1 MFRAN
6 TAQHQEPK
14 TALAASGF
22 AYVVGCLTCSCWT
35 LTASS
40 NYTSNNPPRMHC
52 CILLDFLCELY
63 YDARIH
69 EHQVNRFNFLHQ
81 CMPSVAQPER
91 LAILRNTKP
100 DIHQRIRLLL
110 FAIITNFL
118 YQPIFRY
125 CLEIICRTIENSGV
139 GFPPE
144 TKDIFYTGTRTPLAP
159 IRVAI
164 SYRVLFLTRY
174 NAWAWGR
181 LLHSYCQ
188 VEEYVELYSHSS
200 VLLCGIH
207 LINHKENV
215 IHCFYRGYFLAG
227 KVDRLISLI

>member
-1 MFRAN
+1 MQQYQNFYFIIIWSSTCFGRH
-6 TAQHQEPK
+6 TAHNQEPK

-22 AYVVGCLTCSCWT
+22 AYVVGCWTCSCWT
-35 LTASS
+35 LTASN

-69 EHQVNRFNFLHQ
+69 EHQVSRFNFLHQ

-125 CLEIICRTIENSGV
+125 CLEIICRTIEKSGLDFRPKQKTFLHRHQNASGANSCCHKLPRS
-139 GFPPE
+139 F
-144 TKDIFYTGTRTPLAP
+144 
-159 IRVAI
+159 
-164 SYRVLFLTRY
+164 
-174 NAWAWGR
+174 
-181 LLHSYCQ
+181 
-188 VEEYVELYSHSS
+188 SH
-200 VLLCGIH
+200 
-207 LINHKENV
+207 
-215 IHCFYRGYFLAG
+215 
-227 KVDRLISLI
+227 KV